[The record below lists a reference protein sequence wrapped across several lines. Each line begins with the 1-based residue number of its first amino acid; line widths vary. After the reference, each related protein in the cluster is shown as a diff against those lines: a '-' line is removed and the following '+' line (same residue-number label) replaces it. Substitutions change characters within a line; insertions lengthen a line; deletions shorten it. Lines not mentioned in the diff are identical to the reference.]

1 MECGNLRTS
10 HQWLK
15 RKKHSTS
22 KLGAECFIF
31 LCCIFWFVLHWK
43 AECCISWF
51 CVANIF
57 SICCNQWTECCKE
70 KIECCNQKKGVAFV
84 SFCESFATSDLQEW
98 LRQAV
103 FEGFSFSTN
112 GLYPVTSNKY
122 LTNWCLHLTL
132 SRYYPTFLQSPFW
145 KFCRCGRKILASCC
159 YCYAPTNQL
168 PAPLW
173 IHRSVDLKLHCVAN
187 REVGFVVGRCSL

>member
-1 MECGNLRTS
+1 MECRNLRTS

-57 SICCNQWTECCKE
+57 QFVATNEWSVA
-70 KIECCNQKKGVAFV
+70 KKKSNVAIKKSALRLYHFV
-84 SFCESFATSDLQEW
+84 SPLPVWVLITDLSYQHSFSFCDFSMQEQISVCSCFFSLCAISFAFHHLADFPCCVGNISVGIYSTFTPCRVS
-98 LRQAV
+98 AV
-103 FEGFSFSTN
+103 
-112 GLYPVTSNKY
+112 
-122 LTNWCLHLTL
+122 
-132 SRYYPTFLQSPFW
+132 
-145 KFCRCGRKILASCC
+145 
-159 YCYAPTNQL
+159 
-168 PAPLW
+168 
-173 IHRSVDLKLHCVAN
+173 
-187 REVGFVVGRCSL
+187 

>member
-1 MECGNLRTS
+1 MLFFFYRITNS
-10 HQWLK
+10 IK
-15 RKKHSTS
+15 RAS
-22 KLGAECFIF
+22 KLCRCFFNTERMAQKRLIYHVFEPFPSPPKPRAEGSSPS
-31 LCCIFWFVLHWK
+31 
-43 AECCISWF
+43 AP
-51 CVANIF
+51 
-57 SICCNQWTECCKE
+57 
-70 KIECCNQKKGVAFV
+70 
-84 SFCESFATSDLQEW
+84 ATSDLQEW

-112 GLYPVTSNKY
+112 ELYPVTSNKY

-168 PAPLW
+168 PAPL
-173 IHRSVDLKLHCVAN
+173 
-187 REVGFVVGRCSL
+187 

>member
-70 KIECCNQKKGVAFV
+70 KIECCNQKRALRLYHFV
-84 SFCESFATSDLQEW
+84 SPLPNPV
-98 LRQAV
+98 LR
-103 FEGFSFSTN
+103 N
-112 GLYPVTSNKY
+112 GLSKPFLRFFLFLLDSRFPVRFDVST
-122 LTNWCLHLTL
+122 
-132 SRYYPTFLQSPFW
+132 TFP
-145 KFCRCGRKILASCC
+145 
-159 YCYAPTNQL
+159 
-168 PAPLW
+168 PLW
-173 IHRSVDLKLHCVAN
+173 SSSGVYLVFVFDVCNGIKLVESAC
-187 REVGFVVGRCSL
+187 F